1 VFERPLWRDVVGDSR
16 RALRLLRFAADGS
29 YRMAGGEVTTE
40 ARSSR
45 SETNLFA
52 MKAGFS
58 VHIKLCA
65 DDLPFEAKADG
76 SPEWPVNTLLR
87 GTDTVIAWLSSHGF
101 EHDPSKD
108 RPNFGN
114 RQAKPEM
121 PAPSDIPV
129 PKHCG
134 VDMKYKQAAGKGVY
148 ECRKGAECVNA
159 RDVNGRKYGAS
170 VWEDN
175 WRKESS
181 A

>member
-1 VFERPLWRDVVGDSR
+1 
-16 RALRLLRFAADGS
+16 
-29 YRMAGGEVTTE
+29 MTTE

-65 DDLPFEAKADG
+65 DDLPWKAQEDG

-108 RPNFGN
+108 RPAFGN
-114 RQAKPEM
+114 RGASKPEM

-134 VDMKYKQAAGKGVY
+134 SDMKFKKTTTGKGVY
-148 ECRKGAECVNA
+148 ECRKGASCEKP
-159 RDVNGRKYGAS
+159 REYQGKQYGAQI
-170 VWEDN
+170 WEED
-175 WRKESS
+175 WRRESS